1 MLGALL
7 VVVFF
12 GFAALLIGFSRWLAH
27 RPWAAAGNVAIG
39 VFLFALVHTHWPA
52 VMHLRT
58 YERIPADA
66 KVAQVYCERTGAKT
80 YRVTL
85 TRFPS
90 GRMQIYEI
98 GGDEWRL
105 DARTLV
111 WKERAAKLGLPS
123 SFRLERLSAR
133 YLRTARPVTTDT
145 NTDTGTGTGTG
156 TGETMRLPEGFA
168 LADADEVGEDVWSQ
182 ARTGQRWAGEVEP
195 GRVYGP
201 WRPLVDKAR
210 FDVWMTLAPG
220 SLDVRLEARPANEAG
235 IETLGYTRS
244 HDDNVRTTQ
253 G

>member
-7 VVVFF
+7 VIVFF

-27 RPWAAAGNVAIG
+27 RPWAAAGNAAIG
-39 VFLFALVHTHWPA
+39 VLLFALAHTHWPA

-58 YERIPADA
+58 YDRIPANA
-66 KVAQVYCERTGAKT
+66 KVAQVYCERTGATT

-111 WKERAAKLGLPS
+111 WKERAAKLGLPA

-133 YLRTARPVTTDT
+133 YLRTARPVAAETSTETD
-145 NTDTGTGTGTG
+145 
-156 TGETMRLPEGFA
+156 TGETMRLPEGFS
-168 LADADEVGEDVWSQ
+168 LTDADEVGEDVWSQ
-182 ARTGQRWAGEVEP
+182 ARTGQRWTGEVEP

-210 FDVWMTLAPG
+210 FDVWMTLTPG
-220 SLDVRLEARPANEAG
+220 SLDVRLDARPANEAG

>member
-7 VVVFF
+7 VIVFF

-39 VFLFALVHTHWPA
+39 VLLFALAYAHWPA

-58 YERIPADA
+58 YERIPANA

-111 WKERAAKLGLPS
+111 WKERAAKLGLPA

-133 YLRTARPVTTDT
+133 YLRTERPAAIDTDS
-145 NTDTGTGTGTG
+145 
-156 TGETMRLPEGFA
+156 GETMRLPEGFA

-201 WRPLVDKAR
+201 WRPLVDKTR

-235 IETLGYTRS
+235 IEALGYTRT
-244 HDDNVRTTQ
+244 HDDNVRTPQ